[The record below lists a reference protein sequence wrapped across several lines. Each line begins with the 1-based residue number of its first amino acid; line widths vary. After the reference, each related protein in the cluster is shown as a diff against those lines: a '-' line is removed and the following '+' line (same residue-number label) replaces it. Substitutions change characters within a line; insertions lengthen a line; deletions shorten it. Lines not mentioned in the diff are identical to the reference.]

1 MITGD
6 ANANPPTQGLNG
18 DATAAEEAANDLE
31 DMLTGLSDDF
41 EK

>member
-18 DATAAEEAANDLE
+18 DATAAEEDADDLE
-31 DMLTGLSDDF
+31 TMLMALSDDF